1 MIYLLH
7 YNPIISFMLIS
18 IVSVVFVI
26 LGIVI
31 IRKLLHFENI
41 KEDHDMASAIFNAFG
56 IIYAVIVAFV
66 VFSSWSSYDTTRK
79 NVEIEANKIA
89 ALFLDAGAFDDPL
102 KKNIRVAVTNYTKT
116 IVEEEWPLM
125 ATGVRGPANSRDAHR
140 AIWDAY
146 MNVDIKTIKNPY
158 MYQESLSQLN
168 SMTEYRRLRRFSSM
182 SSTPLALWL
191 VLIVGGIISVTYT
204 LLFGSKHIKTHCL
217 MTSAYT
223 IINSMALYLIYFLDH
238 PFTGYSAISDE
249 PFRSILKMF
258 LHRLGQ

>member
-1 MIYLLH
+1 
-7 YNPIISFMLIS
+7 
-18 IVSVVFVI
+18 
-26 LGIVI
+26 
-31 IRKLLHFENI
+31 
-41 KEDHDMASAIFNAFG
+41 MASAIFNAFG